1 MGCDKAYSSLTA
13 FSKSQRTEQ
22 GMHDSSHRKM
32 QEFVSTYLAG
42 AEQAALEIVDL
53 GAQAI
58 DGSLTYR
65 ALFGKPAWRYRG
77 IDLGSGDNVDVV
89 LADPYRWKEL
99 ADASVDVLVSGQT
112 LEHIEFPWLTLAEI
126 ARVLRPGGLACLIA
140 PASGPEHRYP
150 VDCWRIY
157 PDGMRALARHAG
169 LREVEIFT
177 DWNQGRWKDT
187 FATLQRPH
195 SEDKRCCS
203 PFPVLE
209 NRGVAGR
216 VCTLSSRRRK
226 GLSALFRRK

>member
-1 MGCDKAYSSLTA
+1 
-13 FSKSQRTEQ
+13 
-22 GMHDSSHRKM
+22 MHESSHRKM
-32 QEFVSTYLAG
+32 QEFVATYLSG
-42 AEQAALEIVDL
+42 MGQTALEIVDL

-65 ALFGKPAWRYRG
+65 TVFGGPAWHYRG
-77 IDLGSGDNVDVV
+77 LDLQAGDNVDIV
-89 LADPYRWKEL
+89 LSAPYRWKEL

-126 ARVLRPGGLACLIA
+126 ARILRPGGLACLIA

-187 FATLQRPH
+187 FAVLQKPR
-195 SEDKRCCS
+195 SESAERCS
-203 PFPVLE
+203 PFPILE

-216 VCTLSSRRRK
+216 TCAPPARKRK